1 MPTLKESEV
10 SLSYGQR
17 FLYFMSASKNVSQII
32 QQCKKK
38 KKSLF
43 FILHG
48 WILSRQPGGMY
59 MGGKFGSVVISMYY
73 RYTPLES
80 KTITND
86 ISFSVV
92 L

>member
-1 MPTLKESEV
+1 
-10 SLSYGQR
+10 
-17 FLYFMSASKNVSQII
+17 MSASKNVSQII

-59 MGGKFGSVVISMYY
+59 MGGKFGSVVISMYMHIY
-73 RYTPLES
+73 VPIES
-80 KTITND
+80 VQNVSSHVI
-86 ISFSVV
+86 
-92 L
+92 